1 MANNAKPRKK
11 YNPKRILSANTFNS
25 QDLARVMLQP
35 LQALASI
42 KQRHILGK
50 FEGECYVQLQ
60 AMIMHASKIAQYR
73 NMAFDCQ
80 KGIRVINK
88 IEHKMQVND
97 VDIQRLEDC
106 AKDCRR
112 VLLGST
118 LAQNEQ
124 ADIDLRIYIE
134 AHGGRYVGWGVK

>member
-1 MANNAKPRKK
+1 MATNKKPRKAF
-11 YNPKRILSANTFNS
+11 NPNKTSRKFNA
-25 QDLARVMLQP
+25 QDVLLVMTQP

-42 KQRHILGK
+42 KQVHILGK
-50 FEGECYVQLQ
+50 FQNECYVQLQ

-73 NMAFDCQ
+73 NMPFDCQ

-124 ADIDLRIYIE
+124 ADTDLRIYIE
-134 AHGGRYVGWGVK
+134 AHGGRYVGWGVKNG